1 MGWFV
6 YHPVRTHFVRG
17 NPNPFFYCIVF
28 IDMNLQEQTNRI
40 KEMMGVIKESKSVG
54 QIYHYTRTLDNIISI
69 LNTNTLVANI
79 HDQYYRFDIK
89 YLTKT
94 GLNKKKIKDQPV
106 KPHISFTRV
115 KGFNKRTPLLLVFD
129 GNKISNNYGIKPYS
143 MDYQMKNLNK
153 QSGFIGYDESE
164 ERVYGDIKN
173 IDRYLEGIE
182 IDFGLYN
189 AINYSNEKLI
199 DNFNKCV
206 EIKNMFPN
214 TNVFGKL
221 KINRNYKPETL
232 NIIKDTFPNVI
243 LKELTPPF

>member
-1 MGWFV
+1 
-6 YHPVRTHFVRG
+6 
-17 NPNPFFYCIVF
+17 
-28 IDMNLQEQTNRI
+28 MNLQEQTNRI
-40 KEMMGVIKESKSVG
+40 KQVMGLIYESKSVG

-69 LNTNTLVANI
+69 LKTNTLVANI

-115 KGFNKRTPLLLVFD
+115 KGFNNKTPLLLVFD
-129 GNKISNNYGIKPYS
+129 GNKISDNYSIRPYS
-143 MDYQMKNLNK
+143 MDYKKDHLNK
-153 QSGFIGYDESE
+153 QSGFIGYDEFE

-182 IDFGLYN
+182 IDFGLCN
-189 AINYSNEKLI
+189 TINYSDEKLM

-232 NIIKDTFPNVI
+232 EIITDTFPDVT
-243 LKELTPPF
+243 LKDNITPL